1 MRHGTA
7 AVGGAPTSYHV
18 AAASVSQGLPAD
30 NYPAVLSPM
39 SVAFTLS
46 DIFDQPAALIQL
58 AEEAAA
64 SQVELPQSVMEP
76 VQHAV
81 TSPATVSA
89 SSSAVGAAAATQ
101 PSTRPRA
108 VAPRKQ
114 PRPKSDLDRCAEAWP
129 ALPSVSTSD
138 LYEVVKAMPDAT
150 PVQLAD
156 VIIRRYDLDTKKRFV
171 LARRLSAIQH
181 TRDTMKRE
189 LRELLPVGD
198 LDGNSA
204 IAAIRR
210 VAAWLQGSGTSTA
223 RPFQ

>member
-1 MRHGTA
+1 MRPSMA
-7 AVGGAPTSYHV
+7 AIGGASTSGNVTV
-18 AAASVSQGLPAD
+18 AAASASQGLPVESD
-30 NYPAVLSPM
+30 NYPAVLSPI
-39 SVAFTLS
+39 SAAFSLT
-46 DIFDQPAALIQL
+46 DIFDQPAALVQL
-58 AEEAAA
+58 AEEAAS

-76 VQHAV
+76 VQPVVA
-81 TSPATVSA
+81 A
-89 SSSAVGAAAATQ
+89 SSTVRVAAATQ
-101 PSTRPRA
+101 PSARPRA

-114 PRPKSDLDRCAEAWP
+114 PRPKSELDRRAETWP

-156 VIIRRYDLDTKKRFV
+156 VIICRYDLDKKKRCI
-171 LARRLSAIQH
+171 LAHRLSAVMH
-181 TRDTMKRE
+181 TRDTMRRE

-204 IAAIRR
+204 IAAVRR
-210 VAAWLQGSGTSTA
+210 VAAWLQGSRTSAA

>member
-101 PSTRPRA
+101 PSTR
-108 VAPRKQ
+108 